1 MAENR
6 AIIGQGGRILIPAYY
21 RKKLGLKPGDEV
33 LLILDEGEVR
43 VVTIRQAIERAQA
56 LVRQYVPAGHS
67 LVDELLAERRDQIA
81 RGVKA
86 AKIGQAD
93 L

>member
-1 MAENR
+1 MVENR
-6 AIIGQGGRILIPAYY
+6 AKIGQGGRILIPAYY

-43 VVTIRQAIERAQA
+43 VVTTRRAIERAQA

-67 LVDELLAERRDQIA
+67 LVDELLKDRREEVA
-81 RGVKA
+81 HG
-86 AKIGQAD
+86 
-93 L
+93 